1 MQMPTIKH
9 TLCMMWHDEK
19 INHTINTTTSH
30 AISITSSMSLVYTI
44 CTLLLEDEIANELEG
59 NSNKLYTK
67 KVKVPSLN

>member
-1 MQMPTIKH
+1 
-9 TLCMMWHDEK
+9 MMWHDEK

-59 NSNKLYTK
+59 NNNKLYTK